1 LKVFDRLV
9 IVEGNVVGTLVRDVA
24 FKKAPLREVNAGW
37 LPQSVTAD
45 NLLILVIVS
54 LRLLT
59 PNNVKLP
66 VIVIIVGDDGV
77 EEYVYEGSF
86 DVILV
91 WIEVPSPQLIVKGVV
106 IFLIGILIIV
116 PFTIFI
122 YSNNIYLFR

>member
-1 LKVFDRLV
+1 
-9 IVEGNVVGTLVRDVA
+9 
-24 FKKAPLREVNAGW
+24 
-37 LPQSVTAD
+37 
-45 NLLILVIVS
+45 
-54 LRLLT
+54 
-59 PNNVKLP
+59 VKLP

-91 WIEVPSPQLIVKGVV
+91 WVEVPSPQLIVKGVV